1 MVSWP
6 TAGMLSIGFMLTLM
20 AFGPGEKIKGPPVQK
35 VERSDNPF
43 MSYKTGNWGFYR
55 PHPFVD
61 YTGAHVNFGE
71 PIDLDYFGYRNDQD
85 LYFTERRDYA
95 LVVVTGG
102 SEAAGLTHRTTIAQ
116 HLERMLN
123 KNTAKKVKVLN
134 LAVNSYCLS
143 NEISAYVHLAYH
155 LRPEVVI
162 SHTGWNDM
170 LYGMMVPARF
180 KQLGLI
186 YMKPEEDWLPRW
198 YELKGGDVRKG
209 FTSHWRYVNQG
220 QEKLT
225 DGYIRNLEKY
235 RSIVTGN
242 GGKLIVGIQAYHPN
256 LDEDHPLYGRMG
268 GLYDELLKKLDH
280 REDVIDFR
288 QVPGIT
294 FDDSCHSTERSSLIT
309 AKSYAE
315 PVKKA
320 LRLDH

>member
-6 TAGMLSIGFMLTLM
+6 AAGILSIWLMVTLI
-20 AFGPGEKIKGPPVQK
+20 ALGTGEKIKGPPVRAI
-35 VERSDNPF
+35 ERSDNPF
-43 MSYKTGNWGFYR
+43 VSYKTRDWNFYR

-71 PIDLDYFGYRNDQD
+71 SIELDYFGYRNSED
-85 LYFTERRDYA
+85 LYFTEQRDYA

-143 NEISAYVHLAYH
+143 NEISTYVHLAYH

-186 YMKPEEDWLPRW
+186 YMKPEEDWLSRW
-198 YELKGGDVRKG
+198 YDLQGGDVRKG
-209 FTSHWRYVNQG
+209 FASHWRYVSQG

-235 RSIVTGN
+235 QSIVAGN
-242 GGKLIVGIQAYHPN
+242 GGTLIVGIQAYHRN
-256 LDEDHPLYGRMG
+256 LDKDHPLYGRMG
-268 GLYDELLKKLDH
+268 SLYDELLKKLVH
-280 REDVIDFR
+280 RKNVINFR
-288 QVPGIT
+288 RVPGID
-294 FDDSCHSTERSSLIT
+294 FKDSCHSTEQSSLIT
-309 AKSYAE
+309 AKAYTE
-315 PVKKA
+315 PVKKI
-320 LRLDH
+320 LGVDN